1 MVKKSENIVLD
12 MQVGRLAKGSQ
23 AAKDFMKELR
33 DKKGKGKVSGK
44 GNKGSRP
51 SAADMAGSKKKL
63 LGAFHA
69 EEDEEDAPKTPVGS
83 PVQSVPAP
91 PPVVRPNRRGRNT
104 GGQHMPNPLAQP
116 STPNQRVSTSAGVP
130 APSSLPTDMLI
141 VGQPATI
148 GEALSTLENAAN
160 NTKGRGLADAKKRA
174 HKFILDNIDKVKE
187 ADLDR
192 IKKVFLSIK
201 GKGIFDSIGKAFKKA
216 GSAVAKTATS
226 VGKTISR
233 GTTKVAKDIGYK
245 TEDAAYKTGDFVK
258 SEKGLKTIGSYAVPA
273 TVGML
278 AGLAT
283 GGNPVASAAAG
294 AATSA
299 AYDKLVMGKGGLMA
313 QEAFGE
319 GLTGGFIQG
328 DIELANKSRYTRIPI
343 KTLSAKQ
350 MTSMRKGRG
359 VRCIRAPCPDDSMNI
374 MVDPMNTKKITKA
387 FIKGKGITIAL
398 SPEELNCNKTEMKG
412 EGIFGRW
419 GDKVMDKLGVKKI
432 AYKVGDI
439 AKPFIKSALS
449 KAAIAIPTALGQPEL
464 IPAAMIAANVAG
476 KYMDRPSDFQ
486 RPAEKALNVIQGNK
500 SIMDVAKDEL
510 PALAKSTLNDYIQRY
525 GSQVLE
531 QAVQAAKSNL
541 GLVRPND
548 NSPFNYGTVAGNGLY
563 GRGLTGGCCGA
574 GLRGS
579 GLTAGSG
586 AFVGQGIYAGS
597 NRVIGGQIGQHS
609 KGMVALDHPS
619 MRSRPELEDIA
630 RIANQ
635 YYRK

>member
-51 SAADMAGSKKKL
+51 SASDMAGSKKKL

>member
-33 DKKGKGKVSGK
+33 EKKGKGKVSGK

-51 SAADMAGSKKKL
+51 SAAEMADTKKNL
-63 LGAFHA
+63 LGTFHA
-69 EEDEEDAPKTPVGS
+69 EDEKNAPSTPKKEAAE
-83 PVQSVPAP
+83 VQSVPAP
-91 PPVVRPNRRGRNT
+91 PRRNRRGNT
-104 GGQHMPNPLAQP
+104 GGQPMPNPLAEL
-116 STPNQRVSTSAGVP
+116 STPPNQSVSTSAGVP
-130 APSSLPTDMLI
+130 APSSLPTGML
-141 VGQPATI
+141 VVDQPATI
-148 GEALSTLENAAN
+148 GEAVSTLENAAN
-160 NTKGRGLADAKKRA
+160 STNGRGLVDAKKRA

-216 GSAVAKTATS
+216 GKAVAKTATS

-233 GTTKVAKDIGYK
+233 GTTKVAKTVASK
-245 TEDAAYKTGDFVK
+245 TEDAAFKTGDFVK
-258 SEKGLKTIGSYAVPA
+258 SEKGLKTIGKYAVPA
-273 TVGML
+273 AVGLL
-278 AGLAT
+278 AGVAT

-294 AATSA
+294 AATGA
-299 AYDKLVMGKGGLMA
+299 AYDKLVMGKGGLIA

-319 GLTGGFIQG
+319 GLTGGM
-328 DIELANKSRYTRIPI
+328 IEGEQKFRRHPI
-343 KTLSAKQ
+343 KLLSAKQ

-359 VRCIRAPCPDDSMNI
+359 VRCIRAPCPDDSMDI
-374 MVDPMNTKKITKA
+374 MVDPMNMKKLSKS
-387 FIKGKGITIAL
+387 FMKGKGTTIKL
-398 SPEELNCNKTEMKG
+398 SPEELNCNKCEMKG

-419 GDKVMDKLGVKKI
+419 GDKIMDKLGVKKI

-439 AKPFIKSALS
+439 AKPFIKSAIS

-464 IPAAMIAANVAG
+464 IPAAMIAANVVG
-476 KYMDRPSDFQ
+476 KYMDKPSDYQ
-486 RPAEKALNVIQGNK
+486 KPAEKALNIIQGKK
-500 SIMDVAKDEL
+500 SIMDVAKAEL

-525 GSQVLE
+525 GSAVLE
-531 QAVQAAKSNL
+531 GAVQAAKENL

-548 NSPFNYGTVAGNGLY
+548 NSPVNYGSVAGNGIY
-563 GRGLTGGCCGA
+563 GRGLTAGRGLGGGLTA
-574 GLRGS
+574 GR

-586 AFVGQGIYAGS
+586 AFAGQGIYAGS
-597 NRVIGGQIGQHS
+597 NRIIGGQVGQHS
-609 KGMVALDHPS
+609 RGMIDFQSPS
-619 MRSRPELEDIA
+619 MKSRPELADIA

-635 YYRK
+635 YYKK

>member
-51 SAADMAGSKKKL
+51 SASDMAGSKKKL

-91 PPVVRPNRRGRNT
+91 PPVVRRNRRGNT

>member
-91 PPVVRPNRRGRNT
+91 PPVVRRNRRGNT

-233 GTTKVAKDIGYK
+233 GTTNVAKDIGYK

>member
-1 MVKKSENIVLD
+1 MVKKDENIVLD

-51 SAADMAGSKKKL
+51 SAAEMAGSKKNL
-63 LGAFHA
+63 LGTFHA
-69 EEDEEDAPKTPVGS
+69 EDEKNAPKTPQKEEKS
-83 PVQSVPAP
+83 AVQSVPAP
-91 PPVVRPNRRGRNT
+91 PTRNRRRNT
-104 GGQHMPNPLAQP
+104 GGQPMQDPLAEP
-116 STPNQRVSTSAGVP
+116 S
-130 APSSLPTDMLI
+130 
-141 VGQPATI
+141 TI
-148 GEALSTLENAAN
+148 GEAVSTLENAAA
-160 NTKGRGLADAKKRA
+160 TTTGKGLVEAKKKA
-174 HKFILDNIDKVKE
+174 HKFILDNIEKIKE
-187 ADLDR
+187 ADLEK
-192 IKKVFLSIK
+192 IKDVFLSVK
-201 GKGIFDSIGKAFKKA
+201 GKGLFSSIGKAFKKA
-216 GSAVAKTATS
+216 GSAIKKTATS

-245 TEDAAYKTGDFVK
+245 TEDAATG
-258 SEKGLKTIGSYAVPA
+258 
-273 TVGML
+273 
-278 AGLAT
+278 
-283 GGNPVASAAAG
+283 
-294 AATSA
+294 A

-319 GLTGGFIQG
+319 GLGGMIEG

-343 KTLSAKQ
+343 KKLSAKQ

-359 VRCIRAPCPDDSMNI
+359 VRCIRAPCPDDEMDI

-439 AKPFIKSALS
+439 AKPFVKSALS
-449 KAAIAIPTALGQPEL
+449 KAAIAIPTALGSPEL

-548 NSPFNYGTVAGNGLY
+548 NSPFNYGTVAGNGLT
-563 GRGLTGGCCGA
+563 GRGCCGA
-574 GLRGS
+574 GLRAGS
-579 GLTAGSG
+579 GLTGW
-586 AFVGQGIYAGS
+586 
-597 NRVIGGQIGQHS
+597 
-609 KGMVALDHPS
+609 
-619 MRSRPELEDIA
+619 
-630 RIANQ
+630 
-635 YYRK
+635 

>member
-1 MVKKSENIVLD
+1 MVKSENIVLD

-91 PPVVRPNRRGRNT
+91 PPVVRRNRRGNT

-278 AGLAT
+278 A
-283 GGNPVASAAAG
+283 
-294 AATSA
+294 
-299 AYDKLVMGKGGLMA
+299 DKLVMGKGGLMA

>member
-1 MVKKSENIVLD
+1 MVKKDENIVLD

-51 SAADMAGSKKKL
+51 SAAEMAGSKKNL
-63 LGAFHA
+63 LGTFHA
-69 EEDEEDAPKTPVGS
+69 EDEKNAPKTPQKEEKS
-83 PVQSVPAP
+83 AVQSVPAP
-91 PPVVRPNRRGRNT
+91 PTRNRRRNT
-104 GGQHMPNPLAQP
+104 GGQPMQDPLAEP
-116 STPNQRVSTSAGVP
+116 S
-130 APSSLPTDMLI
+130 
-141 VGQPATI
+141 TI
-148 GEALSTLENAAN
+148 GEAVSTLENAAA
-160 NTKGRGLADAKKRA
+160 TTTGKGLVEAKKKA
-174 HKFILDNIDKVKE
+174 HKFILDNIEKIKE
-187 ADLDR
+187 ADLEK
-192 IKKVFLSIK
+192 IKDVFLSVK
-201 GKGIFDSIGKAFKKA
+201 GKGLFSSIGKAFKKA
-216 GSAVAKTATS
+216 GSAIKKTATS

-294 AATSA
+294 AATGA

-319 GLTGGFIQG
+319 GLGGMIEG

-343 KTLSAKQ
+343 KKLSAKQ

-359 VRCIRAPCPDDSMNI
+359 VRCIRAPCPDDEMDI

-439 AKPFIKSALS
+439 AKPFVKSALS
-449 KAAIAIPTALGQPEL
+449 KAAIAIPTALGSPEL

-548 NSPFNYGTVAGNGLY
+548 NSPFNYGAVAGNGLY
-563 GRGLTGGCCGA
+563 GRGCCGA
-574 GLRGS
+574 GLRAGS
-579 GLTAGSG
+579 GLTGGGLTAGSG

-597 NRVIGGQIGQHS
+597 NRVIGGQVGQHS
-609 KGMVALDHPS
+609 KGIVALNHPA
-619 MRSRPELEDIA
+619 MKSRPELEDIA